1 MKNRHDIRQILT
13 WGIVILAIVGL
24 FVGLAYLG
32 GSSGTQA
39 NILAVPVDST
49 TDRIQGPS
57 TAKATIVEYSDF
69 QCPACAQYEPIVRE
83 VLNVFPN
90 DVQLVYR
97 HFPLTE
103 LHPHAMAAAT
113 ASEAAQKQGKFWEY
127 HHLLFDQQAQ
137 WSRATST
144 ETLFTEFA
152 VTLGLN
158 KEQFQKDLQQA
169 DTSSKIK
176 NDIASG
182 NSSGI
187 NATPTFY
194 LNGTKIQPQSLEEFK
209 TAVQKAI
216 DGTK

>member
-1 MKNRHDIRQILT
+1 MKNRHDMRQILT
-13 WGIVILAIVGL
+13 WSIIILAIVGL

-39 NILAVPVDST
+39 NILAVPVNPT
-49 TDRIQGPS
+49 TDHIQGPS

-83 VLNVFPN
+83 VLNLFPN

-103 LHPHAMAAAT
+103 LHPHAMAAAI

-158 KEQFQKDLQQA
+158 KEQFQKDLQLA
-169 DTSSKIK
+169 DTSKI
-176 NDIASG
+176 NTDIASG

-209 TAVQKAI
+209 TAVQKVI
-216 DGTK
+216 DESK